1 MKLNARNVLPAVSSR
16 DRPLDPRR
24 RALLAVMGAG
34 LVLPARAKPGDAV
47 LEVKGL
53 VEHPLSLSLGDLRA
67 MPQRTLVDR
76 RARDGAPAEST
87 LGGVLLRDVLDRAK
101 LVERKPKDLRKTL
114 IIARARDDYL
124 ALFTWVE
131 LYLLS
136 AGQGVLVV
144 LDRDGSA
151 LPPSEG
157 PLTLVSLR
165 DERPGPRHLKW
176 LESIEARIIE
186 AT

>member
-1 MKLNARNVLPAVSSR
+1 MELNPGNVLPTASTR
-16 DRPLDPRR
+16 DRPLDSRR
-24 RALLAVMGAG
+24 RGLLAAMGAA

-67 MPQRTLVDR
+67 MRQQTLVDS
-76 RARDGAPAEST
+76 RARDGKPAEST
-87 LGGVLLRDVLDRAK
+87 LGGVLLRDVLDKAK
-101 LVERKPKDLRKTL
+101 LVERNPKDLRKTL

-136 AGQGVLVV
+136 AGEGVLVV

-151 LPPSEG
+151 LPQSEG
-157 PLTLVSLR
+157 PLALVSLR

-176 LESIEARIIE
+176 LESIEARIIDR
-186 AT
+186 

>member
-1 MKLNARNVLPAVSSR
+1 MSTL
-16 DRPLDPRR
+16 DRPIDLRR
-24 RALLAVMGAG
+24 RGLMAVVGAG
-34 LVLPARAKPGDAV
+34 LVLPAGGKSSDAV

-53 VEHPLSLSLGDLRA
+53 VEHPLSLSLADLRA
-67 MPQRTLVDR
+67 MPQQTLVDR

-87 LGGVLLRDVLDRAK
+87 LTGVLLRDVLDKAK

-136 AGQGVLVV
+136 AGQGILVV
-144 LDRDGSA
+144 LDRDGVP

-157 PLTLVSLR
+157 PIALVSLR

-186 AT
+186 AQV